1 MACTLSQP
9 IETLDAGLYECSIP
23 NDYKSVNAPA
33 DPNGAGYIAEINVT
47 KGQNGRK
54 HIILIQNYQNAIWSK
69 TIYASNNDR
78 GWIQLNPQSQKYR
91 LTNDDG
97 TNFLKDI
104 QQ

>member
-1 MACTLSQP
+1 MAQP
-9 IETLDAGLYECSIP
+9 IETLEPGLYECSIP
-23 NDYKSVNAPA
+23 SDYKSVNAPA

-47 KGQNGRK
+47 NGQSGRK
-54 HIILIQNYQNAIWSK
+54 HIILIQNYQNYIWSK
-69 TIYASNNDR
+69 TIHTDGNDR
-78 GWIQLNPQSQKYR
+78 GWIVLNPQSQKYR

>member
-1 MACTLSQP
+1 M
-9 IETLDAGLYECSIP
+9 
-23 NDYKSVNAPA
+23 PA

-47 KGQNGRK
+47 NGQSGRK
-54 HIILIQNYQNAIWSK
+54 HIILIQNYQNYIWSK
-69 TIYASNNDR
+69 TIHTDGNDR
-78 GWIQLNPQSQKYR
+78 GWIVLNPQSQKYR